1 MLIGVPKEMHHDDHR
16 VTVSPQTAERLLKL
30 GHTVLAEAS
39 TGGMANITSDAFP
52 EAGAKVVTDGRGF
65 MTTGYAG
72 VCNPLFL

>member
-16 VTVSPQTAERLLKL
+16 VTASPQTAERLLKL

-52 EAGAKVVTDGRGF
+52 EAGAKVVTDGRGS

-72 VCNPLFL
+72 VYNPLFL